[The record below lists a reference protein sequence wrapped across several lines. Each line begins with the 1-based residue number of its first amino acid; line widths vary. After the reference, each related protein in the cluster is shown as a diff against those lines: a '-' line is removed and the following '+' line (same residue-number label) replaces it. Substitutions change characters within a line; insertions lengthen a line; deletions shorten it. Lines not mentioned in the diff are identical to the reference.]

1 MKKTPLFGILK
12 RRTARIRTSLFEAYG
27 VSLMTLFEEL
37 PIPASCRVEQKP
49 ELPRRVRVLVPNR
62 AQIELRP
69 SDLESLLPEGHRAR
83 IVWGFVQGQDL
94 QALYAG
100 IKAVE
105 GGAGRS
111 AIAPEILYALWLYAT
126 LEGVGSARKLAR
138 LTQEHDAYRWICGG
152 VQVNYHTLSDFR
164 SQSGEALDG
173 LLTENVAGLMAAGVV
188 KLKGVAQ
195 DGMRVRA
202 SAGSGSFR
210 REEKLKGYLEAA
222 RAQVQALKQ
231 EVADDPGAEERRR
244 KAARQR
250 MASAREARIEAA
262 LKRLPELAAIK
273 QRQGKKAEEAR
284 ASTTDAD
291 ATVMKMGDGGF
302 RPAYN
307 IEFGSDTA
315 SQIIVG
321 VDVVTT
327 GSDMAQM
334 APMLEQVVKRCSKA
348 PENWLV
354 DGGFPAHDQ
363 IDAVAE
369 QTRVIAPVPKPKST
383 SKDKKN
389 NQDDPPNGPGAG
401 ATGEAAAPATGESVS
416 APPAAEP
423 HQRKPGD
430 SAAVGDWR
438 ERMGADDI
446 KELYKERAAV
456 AECVNAQARNR
467 NLVLLPVR
475 GLKKVKALAYLY
487 ALAHNLM
494 RMISLAPEMLGM
506 GTGTSEICPM
516 AA

>member
-1 MKKTPLFGILK
+1 M
-12 RRTARIRTSLFEAYG
+12 
-27 VSLMTLFEEL
+27 
-37 PIPASCRVEQKP
+37 
-49 ELPRRVRVLVPNR
+49 LVPNR
-62 AQIELRP
+62 GQIELRP

-105 GGAGRS
+105 GGAGRA

-173 LLTENVAGLMAAGVV
+173 LLSENVAGLMAAGVV

-202 SAGSGSFR
+202 SAGAGSFR

-231 EVADDPGAEERRR
+231 EVADDPGAEERGR

-250 MASAREARIEAA
+250 AASAREARIEAA
-262 LKRLPELAAIK
+262 LKRLAELAAIK

-284 ASTTDAD
+284 ASTTDAE

-315 SQIIVG
+315 SQVIVG

-334 APMLEQVVKRCSKA
+334 APMVEQVVKRCGAA

-369 QTRVIAPVPKPKST
+369 QTRVIAPVPKPKTT
-383 SKDKKN
+383 SKDKKSK
-389 NQDDPPNGPGAG
+389 QDDPPSDPGG
-401 ATGEAAAPATGESVS
+401 TEEAAALATGKSAS
-416 APPAAEP
+416 APPAADP

-430 SAAVGDWR
+430 SPAVGDWR

-446 KELYKERAAV
+446 KELYKQRAAV

-467 NLVLLPVR
+467 NLVLLLVR
-475 GLKKVKALAYLY
+475 GLKKVKAVAYLY

-494 RMISLAPEMLGM
+494 RMISLAPEMLGI
-506 GTGTSEICPM
+506 GTGPSEICPM

>member
-1 MKKTPLFGILK
+1 MSP
-12 RRTARIRTSLFEAYG
+12 
-27 VSLMTLFEEL
+27 MTLFEDL
-37 PIPASCRVEQKP
+37 PLPVSRPAEQKP
-49 ELPRRVRVLVPNR
+49 ETPGRVRVLAPNR
-62 AQIELRP
+62 GQLELRP

-83 IVWGFVQGQDL
+83 IVWGFVEGQDL
-94 QALYAG
+94 GAFYAG

-105 GGAGRS
+105 GGVGRA
-111 AIAPEILYALWLYAT
+111 AIAPEILYALWLFAT

-138 LTQEHDAYRWICGG
+138 LTLEHDAYRWICGG
-152 VQVNYHTLSDFR
+152 VQVNYHTVSDFR
-164 SQSGEALDG
+164 SQNGEAFEA

-188 KLKGVAQ
+188 KLKSVAQ

-202 SAGSGSFR
+202 SAGGASFR
-210 REEKLKGYLEAA
+210 REEKLQGYLEAA
-222 RAQVQALKQ
+222 RGQVQALKR
-231 EVADDPGAEERRR
+231 EVADDPGADERRR
-244 KAARQR
+244 KAARER
-250 MASAREARIEAA
+250 MARERQARIEAA

-291 ATVMKMGDGGF
+291 ATIMKMGDGGF

-307 IEFGSDTA
+307 IELGTDTA

-334 APMLEQVVKRCSKA
+334 APMVEQVVKRCGTA

-363 IDAVAE
+363 IDAVAA
-369 QTRVIAPVPKPKST
+369 QTRVIAPVPRAKT
-383 SKDKKN
+383 ASKDKKSK
-389 NQDDPPNGPGAG
+389 QDTPPSDPGAG
-401 ATGEAAAPATGESVS
+401 GAAEAAVS
-416 APPAAEP
+416 AASASAQA

-430 SAAVGDWR
+430 SPAVGDWR

-446 KELYKERAAV
+446 KALYKERAAV
-456 AECVNAQARNR
+456 AECVNAHARNR

-475 GLKKVKALAYLY
+475 GLEKVKAVATLY

-494 RMISLAPEMLGM
+494 RMISLAPEMLGI
-506 GTGTSEICPM
+506 GTGTSENCPM

>member
-1 MKKTPLFGILK
+1 MIAIPLFDNLPAMEK
-12 RRTARIRTSLFEAYG
+12 LSA
-27 VSLMTLFEEL
+27 EL
-37 PIPASCRVEQKP
+37 RVEG
-49 ELPRRVRVLVPNR
+49 LRRARVLLPNR

-83 IVWGFVQGQDL
+83 IVWGFVAGQDL
-94 QALYAG
+94 TALYAG

-105 GGAGRS
+105 GGVGRA

-138 LTQEHDAYRWICGG
+138 LTREHDAYRWICGG
-152 VQVNYHTLSDFR
+152 VQVNYHTVADFR
-164 SQSGEALDG
+164 SQSEEALDA
-173 LLTENVAGLMAAGVV
+173 LLTENIAGLMAAGVV

-202 SAGSGSFR
+202 CAGAASFR
-210 REEKLKGYLEAA
+210 REEKLKGHLETA
-222 RAQVQALKQ
+222 RAQVAALKQ
-231 EVADDPGAEERRR
+231 EVEDDPSAEARRG
-244 KAARQR
+244 KAARER
-250 MASAREARIEAA
+250 AAKEREARIDAV
-262 LKRLPELAAIK
+262 LKRLPELAEIK
-273 QRQGKKAEEAR
+273 RRQGKAAEDAR

-302 RPAYN
+302 RPTYN
-307 IEFGSDTA
+307 IEFGRDTQ
-315 SQIIVG
+315 SQVIVG

-334 APMLEQVVKRCSKA
+334 APMVEQVIERCGAA

-363 IDAVAE
+363 IDAVSDK
-369 QTRVIAPVPKPKST
+369 TRVIAPVPKPKAKR
-383 SKDKKN
+383 KDKKN
-389 NQDDPPNGPGAG
+389 NEANAEDGTQVAGEGA
-401 ATGEAAAPATGESVS
+401 SS
-416 APPAAEP
+416 APPADP

-430 SAAVGDWR
+430 SEAVGDWR
-438 ERMGADDI
+438 ERMGSDGI
-446 KELYKERAAV
+446 KEMYKERAAV

-475 GLKKVKALAYLY
+475 GLKKVKAVAYLY
-487 ALAHNLM
+487 ALAHNLAHNLM
-494 RMISLAPEMLGM
+494 RMVSLAPELLGI
-506 GTGTSEICPM
+506 GTGTSKIFPM

>member
-1 MKKTPLFGILK
+1 MPLF
-12 RRTARIRTSLFEAYG
+12 ED
-27 VSLMTLFEEL
+27 L
-37 PIPASCRVEQKP
+37 PILTSRPVDQKP
-49 ELPRRVRVLVPNR
+49 EAARRVRVLTPNR
-62 AQIELRP
+62 GQIELRP

-83 IVWGFVQGQDL
+83 IVWGFVEGQDL
-94 QALYAG
+94 QGLYAR

-105 GGAGRS
+105 GGAGRA
-111 AIAPEILYALWLYAT
+111 AIAPEILYALWLFAT
-126 LEGVGSARKLAR
+126 LEGVGSGRKLER
-138 LTQEHDAYRWICGG
+138 LTRQHDAYRWICGG

-173 LLTENVAGLMAAGVV
+173 LLTQNLASLMAAGVV
-188 KLKGVAQ
+188 KLKSVAQ

-202 SAGSGSFR
+202 SAGAASFR
-210 REEKLKGYLEAA
+210 REDKLKGYLEAA
-222 RAQVQALKQ
+222 RAQVEALKR
-231 EVADDPGAEERRR
+231 EVADDPGAEERRSN
-244 KAARQR
+244 AARER
-250 MASAREARIEAA
+250 MAKAREARIDAA

-273 QRQGKKAEEAR
+273 QKQGKKAEDAR

-321 VDVVTT
+321 VDVVTS

-334 APMLEQVVKRCSKA
+334 APMVEQVVKRCGTA

-369 QTRVIAPVPKPKST
+369 QTRVIAPVPKPRTT

-389 NQDDPPNGPGAG
+389 PQDDLPSAPGVGGAG
-401 ATGEAAAPATGESVS
+401 KAAALPAGGESES
-416 APPAAEP
+416 APPAADP

-430 SAAVGDWR
+430 SPAVGDWR

-475 GLKKVKALAYLY
+475 GLKKVKALATLY

-494 RMISLAPEMLGM
+494 RMISLVPEMLGI
-506 GTGTSEICPM
+506 GTGSSDNCPM